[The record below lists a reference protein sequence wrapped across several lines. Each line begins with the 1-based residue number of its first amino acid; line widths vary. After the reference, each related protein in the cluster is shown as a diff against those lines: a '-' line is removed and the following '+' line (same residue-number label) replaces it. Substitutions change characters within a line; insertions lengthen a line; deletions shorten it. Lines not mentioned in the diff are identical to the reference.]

1 MRYLSRSMVVVCVAA
16 LLLALPAQALPQ
28 RTHDT
33 AAVSSSPAISAW
45 LDSLWGELV
54 RLFAPGNR
62 QPGRPGTQPNKTNLT
77 ALPQAISNTQG
88 GSCIDPDGCS

>member
-16 LLLALPAQALPQ
+16 LLALPAQATQPQ
-28 RTHDT
+28 RPHDT

-54 RLFAPGNR
+54 RLLTPGDVRPVGHGAAPKT
-62 QPGRPGTQPNKTNLT
+62 GTPHLQSL
-77 ALPQAISNTQG
+77 QG
-88 GSCIDPDGCS
+88 EVGSCIDPDGCT